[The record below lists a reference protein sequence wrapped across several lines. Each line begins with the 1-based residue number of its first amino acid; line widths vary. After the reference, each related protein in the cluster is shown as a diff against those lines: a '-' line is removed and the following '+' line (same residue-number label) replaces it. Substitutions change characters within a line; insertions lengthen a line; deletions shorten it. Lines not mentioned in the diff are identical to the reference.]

1 MIISEHDIRLY
12 YQLNEGTEV
21 PLIIVNVDR
30 SNDGTSLYEE
40 IKSTTDKPFIL
51 AIIQVNSWSDEL
63 SPWPAEPVFG
73 KHPFGG
79 KGPNY
84 LKQLEDHII
93 PELLKQLNCEISYI
107 AVAGYSLAG
116 LFALYTAYNS
126 VRFEKIVSASGSLW
140 YPGFKEYIFNTPL
153 NKKINK
159 IYLSLGDKEK
169 ISKNKLMA
177 QVEENTLEIYDH
189 LNKETDVYF
198 EFNEGNHF
206 KDPDKRLAKGI
217 AYILNCD

>member
-1 MIISEHDIRLY
+1 MIISEHNVELF
-12 YQLNEGTEV
+12 YQLNEEREV
-21 PLIIVNVDR
+21 PLIVVNADR
-30 SNDGTSLYEE
+30 SDDGKNLYEE
-40 IKSTTDKPFIL
+40 LKSATEKSFVLVIIK
-51 AIIQVNSWSDEL
+51 VNNWSDEL

-79 KGPNY
+79 KGSNY

-107 AVAGYSLAG
+107 TVAGYSLAG
-116 LFALYTAYNS
+116 LFALYAAYNS
-126 VRFEKIVSASGSLW
+126 DSFEKVISASGSLW

>member
-30 SNDGTSLYEE
+30 SDDGTSLYEE

-73 KHPFGG
+73 KHSFGG

-84 LKQLEDHII
+84 LKQLKDHII

-107 AVAGYSLAG
+107 AGC
-116 LFALYTAYNS
+116 
-126 VRFEKIVSASGSLW
+126 
-140 YPGFKEYIFNTPL
+140 
-153 NKKINK
+153 
-159 IYLSLGDKEK
+159 
-169 ISKNKLMA
+169 
-177 QVEENTLEIYDH
+177 
-189 LNKETDVYF
+189 
-198 EFNEGNHF
+198 
-206 KDPDKRLAKGI
+206 RLP
-217 AYILNCD
+217 